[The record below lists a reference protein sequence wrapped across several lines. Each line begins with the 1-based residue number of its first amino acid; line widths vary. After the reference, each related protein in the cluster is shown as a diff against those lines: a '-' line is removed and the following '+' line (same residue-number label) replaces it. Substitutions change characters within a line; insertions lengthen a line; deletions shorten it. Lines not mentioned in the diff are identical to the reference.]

1 MRKMATKFVLYCTY
15 INIYLFI
22 CENEKKLVLHL
33 FQMRQQ
39 REKREIKI
47 INATFRFGSVFCFV

>member
-39 REKREIKI
+39 REKKEK
-47 INATFRFGSVFCFV
+47 